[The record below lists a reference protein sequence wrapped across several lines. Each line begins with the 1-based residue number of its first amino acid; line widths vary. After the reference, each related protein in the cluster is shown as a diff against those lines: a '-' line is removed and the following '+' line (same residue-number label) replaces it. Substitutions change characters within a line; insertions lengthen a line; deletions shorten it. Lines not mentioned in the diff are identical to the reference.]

1 ATYNLTPNEVMA
13 AIQDKNLEAAP
24 GKFGESSKESFEFI
38 IKYKGKLNKADD
50 YSNIIIR
57 SNPDGSFLRLKDVA
71 RVELGSYTYGS
82 ETRINGKVGVNIG
95 IMQLA
100 GSNANEIQIA
110 IQEYLDKAS
119 KDFPAGVKQLIL
131 YNTKDALD
139 QSIDQVKHT
148 LIEAF
153 ILVFLVVFIFLQDF
167 RSTLIPAIA
176 VPVAIVGTFVF
187 MQLFGFSI
195 NLLTLFE

>member
-1 ATYNLTPNEVMA
+1 QINIIPELKRIPGVGQAIIFGGSKDYAMRVWLNPTQMATYNLTPNEVMA

-110 IQEYLDKAS
+110 
-119 KDFPAGVKQLIL
+119 
-131 YNTKDALD
+131 
-139 QSIDQVKHT
+139 
-148 LIEAF
+148 
-153 ILVFLVVFIFLQDF
+153 
-167 RSTLIPAIA
+167 
-176 VPVAIVGTFVF
+176 
-187 MQLFGFSI
+187 
-195 NLLTLFE
+195 